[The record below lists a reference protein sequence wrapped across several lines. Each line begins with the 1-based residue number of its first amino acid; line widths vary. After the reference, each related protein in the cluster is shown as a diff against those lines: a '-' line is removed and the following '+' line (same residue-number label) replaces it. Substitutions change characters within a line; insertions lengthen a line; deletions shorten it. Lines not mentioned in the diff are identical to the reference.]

1 MHVSDENLK
10 VLIDVLAERLDDDLD
25 MLSDSNFM
33 DERESVKMTWVVKD
47 LLENLRQEQRS
58 RGMGRG
64 FKTTNEGLEHHF
76 PGMSNAPEDSVLGNV
91 IVDLREFMDLQSQLG
106 EVQAEL
112 GDLKAQGNDHREQ
125 LNDIRPQL
133 VSVLE
138 IVDLLRARD
147 PDVMFWGRIRRFE
160 MRMEAQLMGLGG
172 LLRALEEKLQALEVQ
187 SDDRWVRT
195 QKAGQALSRQVETLH
210 LVMEGH
216 VGETGTKH

>member
-33 DERESVKMTWVVKD
+33 EDRESVKMTWVVKD
-47 LLENLRQEQRS
+47 LLEELRQEQRS
-58 RGMGRG
+58 RGR
-64 FKTTNEGLEHHF
+64 
-76 PGMSNAPEDSVLGNV
+76 APAEAANSVVGV
-91 IVDLREFMDLQSQLG
+91 
-106 EVQAEL
+106 VQATM
-112 GDLKAQGNDHREQ
+112 GDHEAVLRDQQDQ
-125 LNDIRPQL
+125 LNDVRSALVKLLEKVKRVEAL
-133 VSVLE
+133 VSDHEESRMEHHARLE
-138 IVDLLRARD
+138 DHHARLKGRD